1 VVGEDDPVVNAPVD
15 VPLLEVA
22 TGPPQPSLPLP
33 PPAVQ
38 LAALLVVQA
47 RRVEPPDCN
56 AEGVAVKLPMDA
68 AGGVAV
74 TVTLTELGALVPPAP
89 LQVNVYVSLPV
100 ALIGPTGVP
109 LLDTGSAP
117 LQPSAPVPPLAM
129 QAVAPLLDQA
139 SEIDCPI

>member
-1 VVGEDDPVVNAPVD
+1 VPV
-15 VPLLEVA
+15 LEVA

-38 LAALLVVQA
+38 LSALLLVQA
-47 RRVEPPDCN
+47 RLLEAPDCN
-56 AEGVAVKLPMDA
+56 DEGVAVKLVMDA

-89 LQVNVYVSLPV
+89 LHVKVYVSLPV
-100 ALIGPTGVP
+100 ALIGPTLVP
-109 LLDTGSAP
+109 VLDTGCAP
-117 LQPSAPVPPLAM
+117 PQPSAPVPPLAV

-139 SEIDCPI
+139 SNVDCPL